1 MHLYIWVQYPNE
13 YVYLYM
19 MHNYKCNAF
28 ICTCQSTISYLKVYC
43 TLTCRNCIL
52 ISIYWHVYCV
62 CILIHNYIFNV
73 FICTCQ
79 SASSYLKVYP
89 DTNILTCVLC
99 MRMSEMCILLVKF
112 HIRWH
117 FCLLSYDQHQD
128 LPSLAKHEGHSSSV
142 DQQLTTR
149 SCTNIFWIC

>member
-1 MHLYIWVQYPNE
+1 MSNCTQIHI
-13 YVYLYM
+13 YM
-19 MHNYKCNAF
+19 C
-28 ICTCQSTISYLKVYC
+28 
-43 TLTCRNCIL
+43 
-52 ISIYWHVYCV
+52 
-62 CILIHNYIFNV
+62 NV

-79 SASSYLKVYP
+79 SAISYLKEYP
-89 DTNILTCVLC
+89 DTYILTCVLC

-149 SCTNIFWIC
+149 SCTNIFWICSKIFPPNWLIFEIIHVMIQDDDNFLNWLKVMFGCVGNIWLCPLLC